1 MSKSKTKLIVAA
13 ISALMTEVLMP
24 NLIPTASA
32 AALPQFDLVSVRLDR
47 TMASN
52 SAATPSATVMYTGG
66 TVCVATPASGTFS
79 TIPNAGTETNV
90 EIGFPAEQGS
100 GVTAPISIGALTDF
114 QVKATPANWIVNTTD
129 LGSGNSGQHYFPL
142 LDGLSSVTAW
152 PISSPATAAQNTN
165 YTPGDVA
172 SKRIVRFTMPTSF
185 SAGTEY
191 CFNFKDGTGTTGAET
206 NATYSLQLP
215 DIGTNGYQENV
226 PGFVTTYKCTTGCT
240 ALGAGTPIMS
250 SNWGTQI
257 TSASTTSCTVA
268 PCNDYY
274 VVSAVVPPLLIFT
287 LDHNADSFVTNLD
300 PNQAVLT
307 NGVTA
312 KIQTNGKG
320 GWVMWTKDTD
330 RSGLT
335 PPQNVQGLHSAASGG
350 IIPTTPWLG
359 TGPTTIYTSPTQ
371 PAAALYGLIATA
383 TSNVGGTTACGASNT
398 PAGAKVELPYA
409 GSNVSPVS
417 VGAFTVD
424 WAEVADC
431 SASTAGTDGGS
442 TVLLK
447 EAATITFSTPAS
459 TDYTDTVY
467 VAAAGQF

>member
-1 MSKSKTKLIVAA
+1 MSKSKNKLIVAA
-13 ISALMTEVLMP
+13 ISALLAEVIMP
-24 NLIPTASA
+24 ITVPTAQA
-32 AALPQFDLVSVRLDR
+32 AGVPQFDLVSVRLDR

-52 SAATPSATVMYTGG
+52 STVPTTMYTGG

-79 TIPNAGTETNV
+79 TITNAGAETNV

-100 GVTAPISIGALTDF
+100 GAAAPTLIGATNDF
-114 QVKATPANWIVNTTD
+114 EVKATPANWIVNTTD
-129 LGSGNSGQHYFPL
+129 LGAGNSGQHYFPL

-152 PISSPATAAQNTN
+152 PISSPATAAQNTS

-172 SKRIVRFTMPTSF
+172 TKRIVRFTMPTSF

-191 CFNFKDGTGTTGAET
+191 CFNFKSGTNSPAAET
-206 NATYSLQLP
+206 SSTYSLQLP
-215 DIGTNGYQENV
+215 DIGANGYQENV
-226 PGFVTTYKCTTGCT
+226 PGFITTYKCTTGCT
-240 ALGAGTPIMS
+240 AIGAGTPVMS

-257 TSASTTSCTVA
+257 TAASTTACSSA

-274 VVSAVVPPLLIFT
+274 VVSAVVPPLLIFK
-287 LDHNADSFVTNLD
+287 LDHNFDSFVTNLD

-307 NGVTA
+307 SGVTA
-312 KIQTNGKG
+312 TIQTNGKG
-320 GWVMWTKDTD
+320 GWVMWAKD
-330 RSGLT
+330 S
-335 PPQNVQGLHSAASGG
+335 NQGLSSASSGG
-350 IIPTTPWLG
+350 HIPTTAWLG

-371 PAAALYGLIATA
+371 PSAAAYGLIAA
-383 TSNVGGTTACGASNT
+383 AASNVGGTTSCGASNT
-398 PAGAKVELPYA
+398 PAGAKVEPPYA

-417 VGAFTVD
+417 VGAFTAD

-442 TVLLK
+442 TVNFK
-447 EAATITFSTPAS
+447 EAATITFSTPAA